1 MPVFIE
7 EIQEKMEVERG
18 EQNSGKSGVRLK
30 VCSACNV
37 KRDNLQVAPYF
48 VCAYFSLETSKLRR
62 ICLKCFE
69 EAENHQK
76 VLVNLL
82 SEHKSVVSGPKKPKN
97 EIEIVDLDADDGN
110 AESDEELEQC
120 QEEVELTEDVEQFVE
135 SIMEKYQF
143 SKQLQ
148 DASIHLRDKCAVAK
162 EEMTKLDMSIS
173 VLENNICALRKELFE
188 PYEPIICYVDSVDI
202 DEEGKVSKHQTT
214 LSSSAFLETGSTCRK
229 ERELPPVG
237 EFIHKP
243 IQVLQIVYAMKTSLL
258 KPWVKGTIVKIKE
271 NTEMPYEVRFE
282 NAADK
287 PSRTFPL
294 KYLAYA
300 KPSPVQF
307 TVGARII
314 AQYVGE
320 KYEMLEPLA
329 YYAGIIAEEAKSLTQ
344 ERYLVFFDQGYAQ
357 YCKHEQI
364 MMVCHS
370 SRDVWHDVY
379 SKSRA
384 FVSTYLKGYPE
395 RAMVK
400 LQRGQT
406 IKTELNGYWFRGRVD
421 AVDGSL
427 AKIYFPS
434 EKRFEWIYRG
444 STRFRHLYDLLAKE
458 EARKKQGTTRPTRPT
473 HNMVLVHQKKN
484 APYVEYTGEQV
495 DDSSKPLSPP
505 LLAPQLPSASKE
517 NPIRAVARKSTS
529 KVFKSPPVVSTH
541 RRTREP
547 DVDNYG
553 RLTRQLNSFY
563 QQIYFEPH
571 QCGTYCVKE
580 YLYVDGEN
588 KNVNPFSIP
597 MRWGWAR
604 ELAKQRHGERSVIV
618 FYRAPCGRRMRNLG
632 EVHRFLRITGS
643 ELGIDL
649 FCFDS
654 FVQCF
659 KEFKPD
665 IIYCQIKD
673 ISYGKENVR
682 VSCVN
687 SVDRQNP
694 LYVDYCTER
703 IPRKGVKMNLDPNF
717 LICCDCTDDCQDK
730 EKCQCWQLTINA
742 TARGPGGKINPN
754 AGYEYRRLTQ
764 NLRTGVYECN
774 SRCLCRKTC
783 LNRVAQRPLHL
794 RLQLFRTVK
803 CGWGIRCLD
812 DIPNGQFICVY
823 VGELLT
829 DQDAND
835 DGTQFGDEY
844 LADLNFI
851 ELIENQK
858 DGYESECFQSD
869 QQSSESQSSTSDDD
883 WDESSDASGS
893 KNYPSAKR
901 GGKRGR
907 LSKMSKLLSRTPV
920 KPIDVDD
927 DGQEDGQKN
936 FTRTLYGPMEKCF
949 VIDARN
955 IGNIGRYFNHSCEPN
970 IFVQNIFIDTQ
981 DLRFPWVGFF
991 AQEFI
996 RAGTELTWDYGY
1008 QIDSVP
1014 GKKLFCY
1021 CGAKNCRRRLL

>member
-1 MPVFIE
+1 
-7 EIQEKMEVERG
+7 MEVEKE
-18 EQNSGKSGVRLK
+18 EQNSAKNRVRLK
-30 VCSACNV
+30 VCSACCL
-37 KRDNLQVAPYF
+37 KGDNLRVAPYF
-48 VCAYFSLETSKLRR
+48 VCAYFSLDTSKLRR
-62 ICLKCFE
+62 ICQKCFE
-69 EAENHQK
+69 EAENHQIA
-76 VLVNLL
+76 LVNLL

-97 EIEIVDLDADDGN
+97 DIEIVDLDADDVN
-110 AESDEELEQC
+110 IESDEEQEEC
-120 QEEVELTEDVEQFVE
+120 QEVEVTEDVEQFVD
-135 SIMEKYQF
+135 SLMVKYQF
-143 SKQLQ
+143 SKQLEE
-148 DASIHLRDKCAVAK
+148 ASIYLRDKCAAAK
-162 EEMTKLDMSIS
+162 EEMTKLDMSTS
-173 VLENNICALRKELFE
+173 VLENDITALRKELFG
-188 PYEPIICYVDSVDI
+188 PYEPIICYVDAVDI
-202 DEEGKVSKHQTT
+202 DEEGNVSKHGTN
-214 LSSSAFLETGSTCRK
+214 LSSSPAFLKTGSTYGK
-229 ERELPPVG
+229 AKELPPVG

-243 IQVLQIVYAMKTSLL
+243 IKVLQTVYAMKTSLL
-258 KPWVKGTIVKIKE
+258 KPWVKGTVVKIKE
-271 NTEMPYEVRFE
+271 NAEMPYEVSFE

-300 KPSPVQF
+300 EPSPVQF
-307 TVGARII
+307 TVGTRVI

-357 YCKHEQI
+357 YCQHEQI

-384 FVSTYLKGYPE
+384 FVSSYLKGYPE

-421 AVDGSL
+421 TVDGSL

-473 HNMVLVHQKKN
+473 HNMVLTHHKKN
-484 APYVEYTGEQV
+484 APFVEYTGEQV
-495 DDSSKPLSPP
+495 DDLPEPSSPP
-505 LLAPQLPSASKE
+505 LLTPQLPHATKE
-517 NPIRAVARKSTS
+517 NSIRAVARKSTS
-529 KVFKSPPVVSTH
+529 RVFKSPPVVSAH

-547 DVDNYG
+547 DVGDDGCLN
-553 RLTRQLNSFY
+553 RQQNPFY
-563 QQIYFEPH
+563 QQICFEPH
-571 QCGTYCVKE
+571 QCGTFCVKE
-580 YLYVDGEN
+580 YPYVDGAN

-604 ELAKQRHGERSVIV
+604 ELAKKRQGGRSLIV
-618 FYRAPCGRRMRNLG
+618 FYRAPCGRRMRNLA
-632 EVHRFLRITGS
+632 EVHRYLRITGS

-654 FVQCF
+654 LVQCF

-694 LYVDYCTER
+694 LFVDYCTER

-764 NLRTGVYECN
+764 NLLTGVYECN

-794 RLQLFRTVK
+794 RLQLFRTIK

-858 DGYESECFQSD
+858 DGYESECYQSD
-869 QQSSESQSSTSDDD
+869 QSSESQLSTSDDD
-883 WDESSDASGS
+883 WGGSSDASGS
-893 KNYPSAKR
+893 KNCSNSKR

-907 LSKMSKLLSRTPV
+907 PSKVSELLSCTPV

-970 IFVQNIFIDTQ
+970 IFVQNIFVDTQ
-981 DLRFPWVGFF
+981 DLRFPW
-991 AQEFI
+991 
-996 RAGTELTWDYGY
+996 LTWDYGY

-1014 GKKLFCY
+1014 GKKLYCY

>member
-1 MPVFIE
+1 MEIE
-7 EIQEKMEVERG
+7 KEKE
-18 EQNSGKSGVRLK
+18 NSGKNGVRVK
-30 VCSACNV
+30 ICSACNV
-37 KRDNLQVAPYF
+37 KGDNLGLAPYF
-48 VCAYFSLETSKLRR
+48 VRAYFSLDTGKSRR
-62 ICLKCFE
+62 VCKKCFE
-69 EAENHQK
+69 EAENHQIA
-76 VLVNLL
+76 LVNLL
-82 SEHKSVVSGPKKPKN
+82 SEHKSIVSGPKRPKN
-97 EIEIVDLDADDGN
+97 GIEIIDLDAEDVN
-110 AESDEELEQC
+110 AESDEEPEEC
-120 QEEVELTEDVEQFVE
+120 PEEVEITVDVEQFVE
-135 SIMEKYQF
+135 SVMEKYQF

-162 EEMTKLDMSIS
+162 EEFTKLDLSIS
-173 VLENNICALRKELFE
+173 ALENNITALRKELFQ

-202 DEEGKVSKHQTT
+202 DEEGIVTKHSTT
-214 LSSSAFLETGSTCRK
+214 LSSSPASLETVSTYK
-229 ERELPPVG
+229 KIRELPPIG

-243 IQVLQIVYAMKTSLL
+243 IQALQTVYAMKISLL
-258 KPWVKGTIVKIKE
+258 KPWFKGTVVKIKE
-271 NTEMPYEVRFE
+271 NKEMPYEICFE

-287 PSRTFPL
+287 PSRTFPP

-300 KPSPVQF
+300 EPSPVQF
-307 TVGARII
+307 AVGARVI

-320 KYEMLEPLA
+320 KYEMMEPLA
-329 YYAGIIAEEAKSLTQ
+329 YYAGIIAEEAKALTQ
-344 ERYLVFFDQGYAQ
+344 QRYLVFFDQGYAQ
-357 YCKHEQI
+357 YCHHEQI

-370 SRDVWHDVY
+370 SRDVWQDVY

-484 APYVEYTGEQV
+484 APYVEYTGGPV
-495 DDSSKPLSPP
+495 DDLHKPSSPP
-505 LLAPQLPSASKE
+505 LLALQLPSASQE
-517 NPIRAVARKSTS
+517 NPIRAVARKSTT
-529 KVFKSPPVVSTH
+529 KVFKSPPVVSAQ

-547 DVDNYG
+547 DVDDGCMN
-553 RLTRQLNSFY
+553 RQVNPCN
-563 QQIYFEPH
+563 QHIYFEPH

-580 YLYVDGEN
+580 YPFVDGEN

-604 ELAKQRHGERSVIV
+604 ELAKQRQGESSLIV
-618 FYRAPCGRRMRNLG
+618 FYRAPCGRRVRNLE
-632 EVHRFLRITGS
+632 EVHRYLRITGS

-654 FVQCF
+654 LVQCF
-659 KEFKPD
+659 KEFKPN

-682 VSCVN
+682 ISCVN
-687 SVDRQNP
+687 SIDRQSP

-703 IPRKGVKMNLDPNF
+703 IPRKGVTMNLDPSF

-764 NLRTGVYECN
+764 NLVTGVYECN
-774 SRCLCRKTC
+774 SRCRCQKTC

-803 CGWGIRCLD
+803 CGW
-812 DIPNGQFICVY
+812 
-823 VGELLT
+823 GELLT

-858 DGYESECFQSD
+858 DGYESECYQSD

-893 KNYPSAKR
+893 KNYP
-901 GGKRGR
+901 GGKRGGR
-907 LSKMSKLLSRTPV
+907 RGRPSKMSKLLSRTPV
-920 KPIDVDD
+920 KPIDVAD

-970 IFVQNIFIDTQ
+970 IFVQNIFVDTQ